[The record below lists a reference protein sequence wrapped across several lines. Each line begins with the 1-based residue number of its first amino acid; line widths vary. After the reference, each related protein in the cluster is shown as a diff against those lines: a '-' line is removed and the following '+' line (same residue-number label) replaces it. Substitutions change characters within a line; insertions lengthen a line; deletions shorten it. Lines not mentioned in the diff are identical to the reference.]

1 MGQGGKSLWRA
12 GGLKVARSSPIASTS
27 NGIDIVENIANRPTY
42 TEPAKEISVLMETD
56 VIVVGGGTTGPFAA
70 ISAARQGKRVVMIE
84 RFGSLGGNMTLGL
97 NTKPSGALLG
107 GLPLEIWNLAR
118 QAGGAGDD
126 YMALTKSGGVKI
138 ASPCDP
144 EIMKILLTRLCVDAG
159 VQILFETFVSAPLI
173 DDGAIIGVIIESKSG
188 RQLVRGKVVID
199 CSADGDMAAKAGT
212 PFVMGSG
219 GTEEIMQPVSM
230 YFTMTN
236 VDLVRLAEW
245 ARTTDDVPA
254 RAIPDTVEGLDYSLW
269 LTGFNKMLQKFQA
282 DSGIKLQR
290 DNITLKTANGL
301 MYVNGTRVL
310 GVNIFSPV
318 EFSGAIVEC
327 YRQIE
332 GVAQFLRERVPGF
345 EQAGIGQI
353 SPALGVRETRHVQ
366 CEYTLTGEDALGG
379 RAFEDSI
386 AADASALDI
395 HDPKGGDVD
404 FRGMLPYEIPY
415 RCLVPLGIEQL
426 LIAGRAISAD
436 HTAHA
441 RSRNM
446 PACMATGQAA
456 GIAAA
461 VAIDAGVTVRR
472 VDVKKVQAVLR
483 AISMPLHADEIRE
496 ESHQT
501 AVSRRAVVPA

>member
-1 MGQGGKSLWRA
+1 MNTKTEAKRTTVPEAARA
-12 GGLKVARSSPIASTS
+12 IPVLMAA
-27 NGIDIVENIANRPTY
+27 DIV
-42 TEPAKEISVLMETD
+42 
-56 VIVVGGGTTGPFAA
+56 VVGGGTTGPFAA
-70 ISAARQGKRVVMIE
+70 IAAARQGKRVVMIE
-84 RFGSLGGNMTLGL
+84 RFGSLGGNLTLGL

-118 QAGGAGDD
+118 TAGGAGND

-159 VQILFETFVSAPLI
+159 VQILFETFVSAPVI
-173 DDGAIIGVIIESKSG
+173 DDGVITGVIIESKSG
-188 RQLVRGKVVID
+188 RQAIDAKVVID
-199 CSADGDMAAKAGT
+199 CSADADMAAKADV

-219 GTEEIMQPVSM
+219 GREEIMQPVSM
-230 YFTMTN
+230 YFTMSK
-236 VDLVRLAEW
+236 VDLQRLAEW
-245 ARTTDDVPA
+245 AKTSDDIPA

-269 LTGFNKMLQKFQA
+269 LTGFNKSLRKFQE
-282 DSGIKLQR
+282 DTGIKLQR

-301 MYVNGTRVL
+301 MYVNGTRVQD
-310 GVNIFSPV
+310 VDIFSPA

-332 GVAQFLRERVPGF
+332 GVAKFLRERVPGF
-345 EQAGIGQI
+345 EQSGIGQI
-353 SPALGVRETRHVQ
+353 SPALGVRETRHVLG
-366 CEYTLTGEDALGG
+366 EYTLTGEDALQGHS
-379 RAFEDSI
+379 FEDSI

-404 FRGMLPYEIPY
+404 FQGMRPYEIPY
-415 RCLVPLGIEQL
+415 RCLVPLKIEQL

-456 GIAAA
+456 GIAAS
-461 VAIDAGVTVRR
+461 VAIDEGVTVRK
-472 VDVKKVQAVLR
+472 VSVSKVQALLR
-483 AISMPLHADEIRE
+483 ALDMPLHACEIRE
-496 ESHQT
+496 DKPLFVRN
-501 AVSRRAVVPA
+501 AMPA

>member
-1 MGQGGKSLWRA
+1 MNTKTQAKTNTKRTTVPEAARA
-12 GGLKVARSSPIASTS
+12 VPVLMAA
-27 NGIDIVENIANRPTY
+27 DIV
-42 TEPAKEISVLMETD
+42 
-56 VIVVGGGTTGPFAA
+56 VVGGGTTGPFAA
-70 ISAARQGKRVVMIE
+70 IAAARQGKRVVMIE
-84 RFGSLGGNMTLGL
+84 RFGSLGGNLTLGL

-118 QAGGAGDD
+118 TAGGAGDD

-159 VQILFETFVSAPLI
+159 VQILFETFVSAPVI
-173 DDGAIIGVIIESKSG
+173 DDGVITGVIIESKSG
-188 RQLVRGKVVID
+188 RQAIDAKVVID
-199 CSADGDMAAKAGT
+199 CSADADMAAKADV

-219 GTEEIMQPVSM
+219 GSEEIMQPVSM
-230 YFTMTN
+230 YFTMSK
-236 VDLVRLAEW
+236 VDLQRLAEW
-245 ARTTDDVPA
+245 AKTSDDIPA

-269 LTGFNKMLQKFQA
+269 LTGFNKSLRKFQE
-282 DSGIKLQR
+282 DTGIKLQR

-301 MYVNGTRVL
+301 MYVNGTRVQD
-310 GVNIFSPV
+310 VDIFSPA

-332 GVAQFLRERVPGF
+332 GVAKFLRERVPGF
-345 EQAGIGQI
+345 EQSGIGQI
-353 SPALGVRETRHVQ
+353 SPALGVRETRHVLG
-366 CEYTLTGEDALGG
+366 EYTLTGEDALQGHS
-379 RAFEDSI
+379 FEDSI

-404 FRGMLPYEIPY
+404 FQGMRPYEIPY
-415 RCLVPLGIEQL
+415 RCLVPLKIEQL

-456 GIAAA
+456 GIAAS
-461 VAIDAGVTVRR
+461 VAIDEGVTVRK
-472 VDVKKVQAVLR
+472 VSVGKVQAILR
-483 AISMPLHADEIRE
+483 ALDMPLHASEIRE
-496 ESHQT
+496 DKLLFVRK
-501 AVSRRAVVPA
+501 AVPA